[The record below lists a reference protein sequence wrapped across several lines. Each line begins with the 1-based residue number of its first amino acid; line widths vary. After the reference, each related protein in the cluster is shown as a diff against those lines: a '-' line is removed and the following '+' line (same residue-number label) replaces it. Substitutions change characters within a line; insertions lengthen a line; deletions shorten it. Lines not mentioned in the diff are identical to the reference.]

1 MVSYKKIGASNISNN
16 PENINVHLFQLVFS
30 LKAAAMQQ
38 MGKTV
43 SPVTGEVER
52 DLTIAQ
58 TTIDI
63 LAMLETKMKGNLSEE
78 ESGFISRSLYELR
91 MNFVDESKK
100 TVSAKDSSTESEAKS
115 ENSKPASEEGSSS

>member
-1 MVSYKKIGASNISNN
+1 
-16 PENINVHLFQLVFS
+16 
-30 LKAAAMQQ
+30 MQQ
-38 MGKTV
+38 MGKIV

-52 DLTIAQ
+52 DLIIAQ

-78 ESGFISRSLYELR
+78 EAGFISRSLYELR

-100 TVSAKDSSTESEAKS
+100 TVTAEDSSTESEAKS
-115 ENSKPASEEGSSS
+115 ENSKPASEEGSST

>member
-1 MVSYKKIGASNISNN
+1 
-16 PENINVHLFQLVFS
+16 
-30 LKAAAMQQ
+30 MQQ
-38 MGKTV
+38 MGKIV

-63 LAMLETKMKGNLSEE
+63 LAMLETKMKGNLSDQ

-100 TVSAKDSSTESEAKS
+100 SVSAENSSAKSKTESEDP
-115 ENSKPASEEGSSS
+115 KPPSGESSSS

>member
-1 MVSYKKIGASNISNN
+1 
-16 PENINVHLFQLVFS
+16 
-30 LKAAAMQQ
+30 MQQ
-38 MGKTV
+38 MGKIV

-52 DLTIAQ
+52 DLIIAQ

-100 TVSAKDSSTESEAKS
+100 TVPTEDSATESEAKS
-115 ENSKPASEEGSSS
+115 ENPKPDSKEGSST

>member
-1 MVSYKKIGASNISNN
+1 
-16 PENINVHLFQLVFS
+16 
-30 LKAAAMQQ
+30 
-38 MGKTV
+38 MGKIV

-52 DLTIAQ
+52 DMTIAQ

-63 LAMLETKMKGNLSEE
+63 LAMLETKMKGNLSDE

-100 TVSAKDSSTESEAKS
+100 SVSAEDSSTKSEAKL
-115 ENSKPASEEGSSS
+115 EDPKPPSEESNSNNLDKN

>member
-1 MVSYKKIGASNISNN
+1 M
-16 PENINVHLFQLVFS
+16 FQLVFS
-30 LKAAAMQQ
+30 LKTAAMQQ
-38 MGKTV
+38 MGKIV
-43 SPVTGEVER
+43 SPVTGKVER

-63 LAMLETKMKGNLSEE
+63 LAMLETKMKGNLSDE

-100 TVSAKDSSTESEAKS
+100 SVSAEDSSAKSEAKP
-115 ENSKPASEEGSSS
+115 ENHKPPSGESSSS

>member
-1 MVSYKKIGASNISNN
+1 
-16 PENINVHLFQLVFS
+16 
-30 LKAAAMQQ
+30 MQQ
-38 MGKTV
+38 MGKIV

-52 DLTIAQ
+52 DMTIAQ

-63 LAMLETKMKGNLSEE
+63 LAMLETKMKSNLSEE

-100 TVSAKDSSTESEAKS
+100 SVSSEESSVKSDTKS
-115 ENSKPASEEGSSS
+115 EDPKPPSGESSSG

>member
-1 MVSYKKIGASNISNN
+1 MKKIGVNNISNN

-38 MGKTV
+38 MGKVV

-78 ESGFISRSLYELR
+78 EAGFISRSLYELR

-100 TVSAKDSSTESEAKS
+100 TVPAEDSSTESEAKS
-115 ENSKPASEEGSSS
+115 ENSKPASEEGSST

>member
-1 MVSYKKIGASNISNN
+1 
-16 PENINVHLFQLVFS
+16 
-30 LKAAAMQQ
+30 
-38 MGKTV
+38 MGKIV

-52 DLTIAQ
+52 DMTIAQ

-63 LAMLETKMKGNLSEE
+63 LAMLETKMKGNLSDE

-100 TVSAKDSSTESEAKS
+100 SVPEEDSSAKSEAKS
-115 ENSKPASEEGSSS
+115 EVPKPPTGESSSS

>member
-1 MVSYKKIGASNISNN
+1 
-16 PENINVHLFQLVFS
+16 
-30 LKAAAMQQ
+30 MQQ
-38 MGKTV
+38 MGKVV

-91 MNFVDESKK
+91 MNFVDENKK
-100 TVSAKDSSTESEAKS
+100 TVAAEDSSTESGAKS
-115 ENSKPASEEGSSS
+115 ENSKPASEESNST